1 MTGQMP
7 ATRGRARRCAPGG
20 KAAPREARQ
29 MDGTAILITGAS
41 KGIGLATAHRLTA
54 QGHTVVGL
62 ARAVEDVAFPG
73 TLISCDLSDVTATA
87 AALDEVAARFTVSG
101 IVNNVGAVMPQPFG
115 AVDLGTFQ
123 RVLDL
128 NLRAAVQVT
137 QFFVAGLKQ
146 RRYGRIVN
154 VVSRAMHGSIDRTAY
169 SAAKA
174 ALMGCTGTWALELAP
189 FGITCN
195 AVAPGPI
202 GTELFRTARPPGS
215 ESEAR
220 ALRAVPMGRVGE
232 PAEVAAAIAFLLSQE
247 ASFITGQVIGVDG
260 GASLPGR

>member
-1 MTGQMP
+1 
-7 ATRGRARRCAPGG
+7 
-20 KAAPREARQ
+20 
-29 MDGTAILITGAS
+29 MDETAILITGAS
-41 KGIGLATAHRLTA
+41 KGIGLATAQRLA
-54 QGHTVVGL
+54 GEGRIVVGL
-62 ARAVEDVAFPG
+62 ARGVEDVAFPG
-73 TLISCDLSDVTATA
+73 TLIACDLSDVVATTA
-87 AALDEVAARFTVSG
+87 ALEEVASHFTVSG

-115 AVDLGTFQ
+115 AVDLATFQ
-123 RVLDL
+123 AVIDL
-128 NLRAAVQVT
+128 NLRSAVQVT
-137 QFFVAGLKQ
+137 QFFVEGLKA
-146 RRYGRIVN
+146 RRHGRIVN

-202 GTELFRTARPPGS
+202 GTELFRSARPPGS

-232 PAEVAAAIAFLLSQE
+232 PAEVAAAIAFLLSE
-247 ASFITGQVIGVDG
+247 DASFITGQVIGVDG